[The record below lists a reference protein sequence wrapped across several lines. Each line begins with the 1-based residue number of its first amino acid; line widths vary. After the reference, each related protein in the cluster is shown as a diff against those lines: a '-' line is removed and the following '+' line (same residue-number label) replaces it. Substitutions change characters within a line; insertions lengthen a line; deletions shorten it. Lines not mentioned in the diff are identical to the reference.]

1 VIMRTSEAEAPAAV
15 NFSIR
20 LNRQLKAESETLF
33 RSLGLNLTSA
43 IQVFLK
49 QAVIVGG
56 LPFDV
61 RLPLT
66 KRENYE
72 AWLEA
77 KEISSDPNRRG
88 VPVEQALAE
97 LAK

>member
-1 VIMRTSEAEAPAAV
+1 MVTMEAPVSAAV
-15 NFSIR
+15 NFSVRI
-20 LNRQLKAESETLF
+20 NRQLKAESEALF
-33 RSLGLNLTSA
+33 RSLGMNMTTA
-43 IQVFLK
+43 IQCFLK
-49 QAVIVGG
+49 QAVISGG
-56 LPFDV
+56 LPFEV

-77 KEISSDPNRRG
+77 KEIAADPNRRG

-97 LAK
+97 LSR

>member
-1 VIMRTSEAEAPAAV
+1 MVTMETPVPAAV

-20 LNRQLKAESETLF
+20 INRQLKAESETLF
-33 RSLGLNLTSA
+33 RSLGMNMTTA
-43 IQVFLK
+43 IQCFLK
-49 QAVIVGG
+49 QAVISGG
-56 LPFDV
+56 LPFEV

-77 KEISSDPNRRG
+77 KEIAADPNRHG

-97 LAK
+97 LSR

>member
-1 VIMRTSEAEAPAAV
+1 MVTTEPPALAAV

-20 LNRQLKAESETLF
+20 INRQLKSESEALF
-33 RSLGLNLTSA
+33 RSLGMNMTTA
-43 IQVFLK
+43 IQCFLR
-49 QAVIVGG
+49 QAVISGG
-56 LPFDV
+56 LPFEV

-72 AWLEA
+72 AWMES
-77 KEISSDPNRRG
+77 KEIATDPNRRG

-97 LAK
+97 LAR

>member
-1 VIMRTSEAEAPAAV
+1 MATMEAPVSAAV
-15 NFSIR
+15 NFSVRI
-20 LNRQLKAESETLF
+20 NRQLKAESEMLF
-33 RSLGLNLTSA
+33 RSLGMNMTTA
-43 IQVFLK
+43 IQCFLK
-49 QAVIVGG
+49 QAVISGG
-56 LPFDV
+56 LPFEV

-77 KEISSDPNRRG
+77 KEIAADPNRRG

-97 LAK
+97 LSR

>member
-1 VIMRTSEAEAPAAV
+1 MATMEAPVSAAV
-15 NFSIR
+15 NFSVRI
-20 LNRQLKAESETLF
+20 NRQLKAESEMLF
-33 RSLGLNLTSA
+33 RSLGMNMTTA
-43 IQVFLK
+43 IQCFLK
-49 QAVIVGG
+49 QAVLSGG
-56 LPFDV
+56 LPFEV

-77 KEISSDPNRRG
+77 KEIAADPNRRG

-97 LAK
+97 LSR